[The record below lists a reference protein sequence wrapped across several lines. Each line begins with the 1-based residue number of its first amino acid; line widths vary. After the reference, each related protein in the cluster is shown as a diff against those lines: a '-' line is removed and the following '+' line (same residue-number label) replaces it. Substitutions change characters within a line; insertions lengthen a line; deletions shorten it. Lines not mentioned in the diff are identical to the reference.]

1 MRTAKKKRV
10 NHPFIDFNKVN
21 DYVTNMFQ
29 SDVHARRIVSM
40 SNAVIGVMAAS
51 SLAISLMGLGLSMVR
66 GKVTKHA
73 VKQVDRLMSNT
84 KFVVWEY
91 FGHWVEELVGARRDI
106 IIAMDWTEFDKDN
119 QSTLALYLVTQH
131 GRATPLMWKTHDKST
146 LKNNRVNYEKA
157 LLRHLKAHLPTETKV
172 TILADRG
179 FGYVELYKEL
189 IRLGFDFVIRFKG
202 NVKVTDSDGVVQ
214 DAKDWVG
221 KGGRAKRL
229 NEAKVTATS
238 KYAMPVVV
246 CVQAKKMKDAWCLV
260 TNKSSL
266 KTKEII
272 NYYAKRWSIEPTF
285 RDQKE
290 FRFGMGLY
298 NVSVSTPERRDRLF
312 FIAAVACVLLTV
324 LGAASEAI
332 GMDKMLRAN
341 TVKRRTHSL
350 FRQGQMLYALI
361 PNMAEEQLEKL
372 ITKFNDLLMQ
382 RKTFVDILSFV

>member
-1 MRTAKKKRV
+1 
-10 NHPFIDFNKVN
+10 
-21 DYVTNMFQ
+21 
-29 SDVHARRIVSM
+29 
-40 SNAVIGVMAAS
+40 
-51 SLAISLMGLGLSMVR
+51 
-66 GKVTKHA
+66 
-73 VKQVDRLMSNT
+73 
-84 KFVVWEY
+84 
-91 FGHWVEELVGARRDI
+91 
-106 IIAMDWTEFDKDN
+106 
-119 QSTLALYLVTQH
+119 
-131 GRATPLMWKTHDKST
+131 MWKTHNKST
-146 LKNNRVNYEKA
+146 LKNNRVNYEKT
-157 LLRHLKAHLPTETKV
+157 LLRHLKAHLPKETQV

-189 IRLGFDFVIRFKG
+189 IRLEFDFVIRFKG
-202 NVKVTDSDGVVQ
+202 NVKVTDSEGVVR

-221 KGGRAKRL
+221 KGGRARRL
-229 NEAKVTATS
+229 NNANVTAAS
-238 KYAMPVVV
+238 KYPMPAVV
-246 CVQAKKMKDAWCLV
+246 CVHAKKMKEAWCLV
-260 TNKSSL
+260 TNKSTF

-285 RDQKE
+285 RDQKDI
-290 FRFGMGLY
+290 RFGMGMY

-372 ITKFNDLLMQ
+372 ITKFNQLLMQ
-382 RKTFVDILSFV
+382 RQTFIDILSFV